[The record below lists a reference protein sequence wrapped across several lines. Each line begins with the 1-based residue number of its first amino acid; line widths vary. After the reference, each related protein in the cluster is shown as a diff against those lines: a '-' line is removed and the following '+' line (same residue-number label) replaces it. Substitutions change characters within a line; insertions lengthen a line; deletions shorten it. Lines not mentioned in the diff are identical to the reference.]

1 MSDKP
6 RIEIGTLRLF
16 GAVERGELTAEEAFE
31 AWILEYHG
39 RTWIRNPKALKDDIR
54 LDARFARAIGTI
66 LARIRDEE
74 FRAEEK

>member
-16 GAVERGELTAEEAFE
+16 GAVERKEISAEEAFE

-39 RTWIRNPKALKDDIR
+39 QVRIHSPRALKKDIR
-54 LDARFARAIGTI
+54 QDPGFASAIGTI
-66 LARIRDEE
+66 LARMRDEE
-74 FRAEEK
+74 FDSEEK

>member
-16 GAVERGELTAEEAFE
+16 GAVERGDVSAEEAFE

-39 RTWIRNPKALKDDIR
+39 LVRIRTPRALKKDIKQ
-54 LDARFARAIGTI
+54 DPGFADAIGTI
-66 LARIRDEE
+66 LARMRDEE
-74 FRAEEK
+74 FTRKEK